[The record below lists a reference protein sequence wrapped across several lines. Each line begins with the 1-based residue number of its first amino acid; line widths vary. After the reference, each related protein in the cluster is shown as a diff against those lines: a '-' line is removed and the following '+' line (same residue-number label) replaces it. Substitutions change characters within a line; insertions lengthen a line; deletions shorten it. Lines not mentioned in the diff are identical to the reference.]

1 MFVIEPDRFR
11 KLRKSVLWKDCCNE
25 LHGSENSHYNLSTKM
40 LDKCA
45 ICFYCIY
52 SMEQRLG
59 LYIYIYTSPYKQM
72 HRMDFDNLDE
82 VIHMQ
87 IGLQNNILKI
97 RKLGQGKGEGPGTF
111 VNQEY

>member
-11 KLRKSVLWKDCCNE
+11 KLRKSVLWRDCCNE

-52 SMEQRLG
+52 SVEQRQWHPTPVLLPG
-59 LYIYIYTSPYKQM
+59 
-72 HRMDFDNLDE
+72 
-82 VIHMQ
+82 
-87 IGLQNNILKI
+87 KI
-97 RKLGQGKGEGPGTF
+97 PWTEEPGRLHSRGSLR
-111 VNQEY
+111 VGHD